1 MNRIIDIFCA
11 PTTASGEK
19 KTSLKLLHSN
29 VQPELIGGLVL
40 DSNSSDLDQLL
51 SKPDLIECKYQ
62 VSEVIIVALEVKLI
76 LNDKNNYAK
85 YSQRASSSEYPM
97 LSLLPISEF

>member
-1 MNRIIDIFCA
+1 M
-11 PTTASGEK
+11 
-19 KTSLKLLHSN
+19 
-29 VQPELIGGLVL
+29 QPELIGGLVL
-40 DSNSSDLDQLL
+40 DSNFLQIWTNSFQ
-51 SKPDLIECKYQ
+51 KTDLIECKYQ
-62 VSEVIIVALEVKLI
+62 VSEIIIVALEVKLI